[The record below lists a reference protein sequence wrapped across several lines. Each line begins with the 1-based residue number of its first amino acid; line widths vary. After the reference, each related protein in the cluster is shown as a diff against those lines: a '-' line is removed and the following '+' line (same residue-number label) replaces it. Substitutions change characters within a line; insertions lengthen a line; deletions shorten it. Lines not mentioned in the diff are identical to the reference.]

1 MGILERNCNDFLKQ
15 QNYSGSGISI
25 YLVNEDDGKRNN
37 ELLFQGIIQEVCMT
51 KVHGVREICI
61 HAASASVKLDEK
73 RRKNTR
79 SFQDISMRYSDMAK
93 TNGRDGGGRVIYT
106 TEDSPIQK
114 PIICYQE
121 TIWEFLKK
129 NSQS

>member
-1 MGILERNCNDFLKQ
+1 MRIDYKTSLPMPIQSIQNFSLCWEINDHARVKLWGILERNCNDFLKQ

-73 RRKNTR
+73 RRKNTVVFKIFR
-79 SFQDISMRYSDMAK
+79 
-93 TNGRDGGGRVIYT
+93 
-106 TEDSPIQK
+106 
-114 PIICYQE
+114 
-121 TIWEFLKK
+121 
-129 NSQS
+129 